1 MSHVVEVRE
10 LTKSYGN
17 VNAVQNVSFMMEED
31 KIYGLLGRNGAG
43 KTTIM
48 HLMTAQLFPTSG
60 SVRLFG
66 EAPFENNRVLSQVC
80 FVKESQKY
88 PDTFRIN
95 DVLAVSASF
104 FPQWDPELAARL
116 IEDFRLPTRRT
127 VKKLSRG
134 MLSALGVVVGL
145 ASRAPLTLFDE
156 PYLGLDAVARSI
168 FYERLIEDYTKHP
181 RTIVLSTHLID
192 EVSRILEHII
202 VIDDGK
208 MLIDEDTDS
217 LRERAFTA
225 IGTASKVE
233 RFIEGRQVV
242 HRDTFG
248 ALASVTIMG
257 PLSSEERK
265 QAAALDVELASVSLQ
280 QLIVHLTGS
289 RPSGREGGE
298 ER

>member
-17 VNAVQNVSFMMEED
+17 VNAVQNVSFVMKED

-60 SVRLFG
+60 SIRLFG
-66 EAPFENNRVLSQVC
+66 EDPFENNRVLSQVC
-80 FVKESQKY
+80 FIKESQKY
-88 PDTFRIN
+88 PDTFRIK
-95 DVLAVSASF
+95 DVLAVSAFF
-104 FPQWDPELAARL
+104 FPEWDSELASRL
-116 IEDFRLPTRRT
+116 LEDFRLPPRRI

-168 FYERLIEDYTKHP
+168 FYDRLIEDYTKHP

-208 MLIDEDTDS
+208 LLIDEDADS

-225 IGTASKVE
+225 VGTASKVE
-233 RFIEGRQVV
+233 RFMKERQVLQ
-242 HRDTFG
+242 RDTFG

-257 PLSSEERK
+257 PLSPEERK
-265 QAAALDVELASVSLQ
+265 QAAVLDIELASVSLQ
-280 QLIVHLTGS
+280 KLIVHLTGNH
-289 RPSGREGGE
+289 PSGREGGD